1 MSSLSNDKRVTP
13 FQNTQ
18 LVTGLYYL
26 VVMLIVKLAT
36 TKLRAFLIK
45 AKSSN
50 VKKKLKVKS
59 TAGTDGSWKRCPRC
73 FYQTCMWSGWQ
84 FNGVEWFNFVLAKV
98 V

>member
-18 LVTGLYYL
+18 LVAGLYYL
-26 VVMLIVKLAT
+26 IVMLIVKLAT

-50 VKKKLKVKS
+50 VFKKKIKS
-59 TAGTDGSWKRCPRC
+59 
-73 FYQTCMWSGWQ
+73 
-84 FNGVEWFNFVLAKV
+84 
-98 V
+98 